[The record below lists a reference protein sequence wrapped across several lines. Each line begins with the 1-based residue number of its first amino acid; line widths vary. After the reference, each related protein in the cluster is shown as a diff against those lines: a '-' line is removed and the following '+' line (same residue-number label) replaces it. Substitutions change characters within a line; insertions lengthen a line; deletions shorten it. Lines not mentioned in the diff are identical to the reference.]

1 MICAVE
7 NCGRAVAYPGH
18 RYCSTCVAVVLR
30 TGQEPVLPVFV
41 PAWRK
46 RLTAKDLTRSAA

>member
-1 MICAVE
+1 MTCAVE

-41 PAWRK
+41 PAWRTWTREHK
-46 RLTAKDLTRSAA
+46 NAKAVA